1 MKRFIENRPSS
12 DTARRPLPPLAGNLL
27 FLGALFAM
35 SLLVMAIEKPLFLLW
50 YHAQAAEAS
59 AAELAL
65 VVWNGLKLDQT
76 VAGYITALPLL
87 VVLAALWIPGR
98 WSRSV
103 LKGYLLVIA
112 AVSATAFA
120 ANLALYEYWAFPL
133 DSSVLQYLAS
143 PKEALASVTAGQLL
157 LQLLVAAAVFG
168 GMAWC
173 YLRVLRL
180 YNPARR
186 STHRAGSTLVL
197 LLAAGVLFLPIRGG
211 VSVATANVSKVYFSG
226 RMFLNHAAVNP
237 LFSFLSTLSDGDDA
251 LYEYE
256 FFPEPE
262 RAAIFELLR
271 GDLPAGIGTDTLLRT
286 RRPNVVLFLVESF
299 GRSTVDERVGG
310 EPVAPEFQRLKGEG
324 VYFDNLFANSF
335 RTDRGT
341 VAVLSG
347 FPAQTKMS
355 VMKLPVKSQR
365 LPSIARS
372 LRREGYATSFYYGGD
387 LNFTNT
393 ASYLYGT
400 GFDRLTWQKDLH
412 FDAPTSKWGYA
423 DDVVI
428 DAFTDHVLAEAGIA
442 ASLLRRDAH
451 AVEPRTVRRTVR
463 EVRRPDA
470 QRHGLHRR
478 LPRLLR
484 GTCAADSRMERPA
497 RHPHRRPCLP
507 LPLRH
512 RQQRR
517 AASPHPDAVAG
528 RRRAPSGGSRN
539 LRLAERSGGHAARAA
554 GDRPRRFPFQPRPVR
569 SGAPQIRLLVFQQR
583 LRRGRRR
590 RHDDLRLYLRPRD
603 LARQHGR
610 AAARRKG
617 DAPNHLQGDT
627 GAVKIRR
634 IEIRSCPIR
643 CMNFDYA
650 EFKNRPFGRG
660 GSYRYRKIGEGRE
673 NRPYG
678 TGS

>member
-1 MKRFIENRPSS
+1 MKRSIENRPSS

-180 YNPARR
+180 YDPARR

-262 RAAIFELLR
+262 RAAIFEPLR

-428 DAFTDHVLAEAGIA
+428 DAFTDHVLAEAASQRPFFAAMLTLSSHEPFDVPFAKFDDPMLNAMAFTDASLGRFVERVRQTPVWNDLLVILIADHAYPYPYGIA
-442 ASLLRRDAH
+442 NSDALRHRIPMLWLGGA
-451 AVEPRTVRRTVR
+451 
-463 EVRRPDA
+463 VRRPAVVETYGSQSDLAATLLA
-470 QRHGLHRR
+470 QLGIAHGDFLF
-478 LPRLLR
+478 
-484 GTCAADSRMERPA
+484 SRDLFDPA
-497 RHPHRRPCLP
+497 RPKFGYWCFNNGFGVADAGGTTIFDCTSARVISPDSTAAQ
-507 LPLRH
+507 LRDGKAML
-512 RQQRR
+512 QTTYK
-517 AASPHPDAVAG
+517 A
-528 RRRAPSGGSRN
+528 
-539 LRLAERSGGHAARAA
+539 
-554 GDRPRRFPFQPRPVR
+554 
-569 SGAPQIRLLVFQQR
+569 IREL
-583 LRRGRRR
+583 
-590 RHDDLRLYLRPRD
+590 
-603 LARQHGR
+603 
-610 AAARRKG
+610 
-617 DAPNHLQGDT
+617 
-627 GAVKIRR
+627 
-634 IEIRSCPIR
+634 
-643 CMNFDYA
+643 
-650 EFKNRPFGRG
+650 
-660 GSYRYRKIGEGRE
+660 
-673 NRPYG
+673 
-678 TGS
+678 

>member
-112 AVSATAFA
+112 AVAATAFA

-173 YLRVLRL
+173 YPRVLQL
-180 YNPARR
+180 YDPARR

-262 RAAIFELLR
+262 RAAIFEPLR

-428 DAFTDHVLAEAGIA
+428 DAFIDHVLAEAASQRPFFAAMLTLSSHEPFDVPFAKFDDPMLNAMAFTDACLGRFVERVRQTPVWKDLLVILIADHAYPYPYGIA
-442 ASLLRRDAH
+442 NSDALRHRIPMLWLGGA
-451 AVEPRTVRRTVR
+451 
-463 EVRRPDA
+463 VRRPAVVETYGSQSDLAATLLA
-470 QRHGLHRR
+470 QLGIAHGDFLF
-478 LPRLLR
+478 
-484 GTCAADSRMERPA
+484 SRDLFDPA
-497 RHPHRRPCLP
+497 RPKFGYWCFNNGFGVADAGGTTIFDCTSARVISPDSTAAQ
-507 LPLRH
+507 LRDGKAML
-512 RQQRR
+512 QTTYK
-517 AASPHPDAVAG
+517 A
-528 RRRAPSGGSRN
+528 
-539 LRLAERSGGHAARAA
+539 
-554 GDRPRRFPFQPRPVR
+554 
-569 SGAPQIRLLVFQQR
+569 IREL
-583 LRRGRRR
+583 
-590 RHDDLRLYLRPRD
+590 
-603 LARQHGR
+603 
-610 AAARRKG
+610 
-617 DAPNHLQGDT
+617 
-627 GAVKIRR
+627 
-634 IEIRSCPIR
+634 
-643 CMNFDYA
+643 
-650 EFKNRPFGRG
+650 
-660 GSYRYRKIGEGRE
+660 
-673 NRPYG
+673 
-678 TGS
+678 

>member
-76 VAGYITALPLL
+76 GAGYITALPLL

-112 AVSATAFA
+112 AVAATAFA

-173 YLRVLRL
+173 YPRVLRL
-180 YNPARR
+180 YDPARR

-262 RAAIFELLR
+262 RAAIFEPLR

-428 DAFTDHVLAEAGIA
+428 DAFTDHVLAEAASQRPFFAAMLTLSSHEPFDVPFAKFDDPMLNAMAFTDACLGRFVERVRQTPVWKDLLVILIADHAYPYPYGIA
-442 ASLLRRDAH
+442 NSDALRHRIPMLWLGGA
-451 AVEPRTVRRTVR
+451 
-463 EVRRPDA
+463 VRRPAVVETYGSQSDLAATLLA
-470 QRHGLHRR
+470 QLGIAHGDFLF
-478 LPRLLR
+478 
-484 GTCAADSRMERPA
+484 SRDLFDPA
-497 RHPHRRPCLP
+497 RPKFGYWCFNNGFGVADAGGTTIFDCTSARVISPDSTAAQ
-507 LPLRH
+507 LRDGKAML
-512 RQQRR
+512 QTTYK
-517 AASPHPDAVAG
+517 A
-528 RRRAPSGGSRN
+528 
-539 LRLAERSGGHAARAA
+539 
-554 GDRPRRFPFQPRPVR
+554 
-569 SGAPQIRLLVFQQR
+569 IREL
-583 LRRGRRR
+583 
-590 RHDDLRLYLRPRD
+590 
-603 LARQHGR
+603 
-610 AAARRKG
+610 
-617 DAPNHLQGDT
+617 
-627 GAVKIRR
+627 
-634 IEIRSCPIR
+634 
-643 CMNFDYA
+643 
-650 EFKNRPFGRG
+650 
-660 GSYRYRKIGEGRE
+660 
-673 NRPYG
+673 
-678 TGS
+678 

>member
-112 AVSATAFA
+112 AVAATAFA

-180 YNPARR
+180 YDPARR

-262 RAAIFELLR
+262 RAAIFEPLR

-428 DAFTDHVLAEAGIA
+428 DAFTDHVLAEAASQRPFFAAMLTLSSHEPFDVPFAKFDDPMLNAMAFTDACLGRFVERVRQTPVWDDLLVILIADHAYPYPYGIA
-442 ASLLRRDAH
+442 NSDALRHRIPMLWLGGA
-451 AVEPRTVRRTVR
+451 
-463 EVRRPDA
+463 VRRPTVVETYGSQSDLAATLLA
-470 QRHGLHRR
+470 QLGSAHGDFLF
-478 LPRLLR
+478 
-484 GTCAADSRMERPA
+484 SRDLFDPA
-497 RHPHRRPCLP
+497 RPKFGYWCFNNGFGVADAGGTTIFDCTSARVISPDSTAAQ
-507 LPLRH
+507 LRDGKAML
-512 RQQRR
+512 QTTYK
-517 AASPHPDAVAG
+517 A
-528 RRRAPSGGSRN
+528 
-539 LRLAERSGGHAARAA
+539 
-554 GDRPRRFPFQPRPVR
+554 
-569 SGAPQIRLLVFQQR
+569 IREL
-583 LRRGRRR
+583 
-590 RHDDLRLYLRPRD
+590 
-603 LARQHGR
+603 
-610 AAARRKG
+610 
-617 DAPNHLQGDT
+617 
-627 GAVKIRR
+627 
-634 IEIRSCPIR
+634 
-643 CMNFDYA
+643 
-650 EFKNRPFGRG
+650 
-660 GSYRYRKIGEGRE
+660 
-673 NRPYG
+673 
-678 TGS
+678 

>member
-143 PKEALASVTAGQLL
+143 PKEALASITAGQLL

-180 YNPARR
+180 YDPARR

-262 RAAIFELLR
+262 RAAIFEPLR

-428 DAFTDHVLAEAGIA
+428 DAFTDHVLAEAASQRPFFAAVLTLSSHEPFDVPFAKFDDPMLNAMAFTDACLGRFVERVRQTPVWDDLLVILIADHAYPYPYGIA
-442 ASLLRRDAH
+442 NSDALRHRIPMLWLGGA
-451 AVEPRTVRRTVR
+451 
-463 EVRRPDA
+463 VRRPAVVETYGSQSDLAATLLA
-470 QRHGLHRR
+470 QLGIAHGDFLF
-478 LPRLLR
+478 
-484 GTCAADSRMERPA
+484 SRDLFDPA
-497 RHPHRRPCLP
+497 RPKFGYWCFNNGFGVADAGGTTIFDCTSARVISPDSTAAQ
-507 LPLRH
+507 LRDGKAML
-512 RQQRR
+512 QTTYK
-517 AASPHPDAVAG
+517 A
-528 RRRAPSGGSRN
+528 
-539 LRLAERSGGHAARAA
+539 
-554 GDRPRRFPFQPRPVR
+554 
-569 SGAPQIRLLVFQQR
+569 IREL
-583 LRRGRRR
+583 
-590 RHDDLRLYLRPRD
+590 
-603 LARQHGR
+603 
-610 AAARRKG
+610 
-617 DAPNHLQGDT
+617 
-627 GAVKIRR
+627 
-634 IEIRSCPIR
+634 
-643 CMNFDYA
+643 
-650 EFKNRPFGRG
+650 
-660 GSYRYRKIGEGRE
+660 
-673 NRPYG
+673 
-678 TGS
+678 

>member
-112 AVSATAFA
+112 AVAATAFA

-180 YNPARR
+180 YDPARR

-197 LLAAGVLFLPIRGG
+197 LLAAGVLFLPTRGG

-262 RAAIFELLR
+262 RAAIFEPLR

-428 DAFTDHVLAEAGIA
+428 DAFTDHVLAEAASQRPFFAAMLTLSSHEPFDVPFAKFDDPMLNAMAFTDACLGRFVERVRQTPVWDDLLVILIADHAYPYPYGIA
-442 ASLLRRDAH
+442 NSDALRHRIPMLWLGGA
-451 AVEPRTVRRTVR
+451 
-463 EVRRPDA
+463 VRRPAVVETYGSQSDLAATLLA
-470 QRHGLHRR
+470 QLGIAHGDFLF
-478 LPRLLR
+478 
-484 GTCAADSRMERPA
+484 SRDLFDPA
-497 RHPHRRPCLP
+497 RPKFGYWCFNNGFGVADAGGTTIFDCTSARVISPDSTAAQ
-507 LPLRH
+507 LRDGKAML
-512 RQQRR
+512 QTTYK
-517 AASPHPDAVAG
+517 A
-528 RRRAPSGGSRN
+528 
-539 LRLAERSGGHAARAA
+539 
-554 GDRPRRFPFQPRPVR
+554 
-569 SGAPQIRLLVFQQR
+569 IREL
-583 LRRGRRR
+583 
-590 RHDDLRLYLRPRD
+590 
-603 LARQHGR
+603 
-610 AAARRKG
+610 
-617 DAPNHLQGDT
+617 
-627 GAVKIRR
+627 
-634 IEIRSCPIR
+634 
-643 CMNFDYA
+643 
-650 EFKNRPFGRG
+650 
-660 GSYRYRKIGEGRE
+660 
-673 NRPYG
+673 
-678 TGS
+678 

>member
-112 AVSATAFA
+112 AVAATAFA

-180 YNPARR
+180 YDPARR

-262 RAAIFELLR
+262 RAAIFEPLR

-286 RRPNVVLFLVESF
+286 RRPNIVLFLVESF

-428 DAFTDHVLAEAGIA
+428 DAFTDHVLAEAASQRPFFAAMLTLSSHEPFDVPFAKFDDPMLNAMAFTDACLGRFVERVRQTPVWDDLLVILIADHAYPYPYGIA
-442 ASLLRRDAH
+442 NSDALRHRIPMLWLGGA
-451 AVEPRTVRRTVR
+451 
-463 EVRRPDA
+463 VRRPTVVETYGSQSDLAATLLA
-470 QRHGLHRR
+470 QLGIAHGDFLF
-478 LPRLLR
+478 
-484 GTCAADSRMERPA
+484 SRDLFDPA
-497 RHPHRRPCLP
+497 RPKFGYWCFNNGFGVADAGGTTIFDCTSARVISPDSTAAQ
-507 LPLRH
+507 LRDGKAML
-512 RQQRR
+512 QTTYK
-517 AASPHPDAVAG
+517 A
-528 RRRAPSGGSRN
+528 
-539 LRLAERSGGHAARAA
+539 
-554 GDRPRRFPFQPRPVR
+554 
-569 SGAPQIRLLVFQQR
+569 IREL
-583 LRRGRRR
+583 
-590 RHDDLRLYLRPRD
+590 
-603 LARQHGR
+603 
-610 AAARRKG
+610 
-617 DAPNHLQGDT
+617 
-627 GAVKIRR
+627 
-634 IEIRSCPIR
+634 
-643 CMNFDYA
+643 
-650 EFKNRPFGRG
+650 
-660 GSYRYRKIGEGRE
+660 
-673 NRPYG
+673 
-678 TGS
+678 

>member
-1 MKRFIENRPSS
+1 
-12 DTARRPLPPLAGNLL
+12 
-27 FLGALFAM
+27 
-35 SLLVMAIEKPLFLLW
+35 MAIETPLFLRW
-50 YHAQAAEAS
+50 SHARAAEAS

-173 YLRVLRL
+173 YLSVLRL
-180 YNPARR
+180 YDPARR

-262 RAAIFELLR
+262 RAAIFEPLR

-428 DAFTDHVLAEAGIA
+428 DAFTDHVLAEAASQRPFFAAMLTLSSHEPFDVPFAKFDDPMLNAMAFTDACLGRFVERVRQTPVWDDLLVILIADHAYPYPYGIA
-442 ASLLRRDAH
+442 NSDALRHRIPMLWLGGA
-451 AVEPRTVRRTVR
+451 
-463 EVRRPDA
+463 VRRPAVVETYGSQSDLAATLLA
-470 QRHGLHRR
+470 QLGIAHGDFLF
-478 LPRLLR
+478 
-484 GTCAADSRMERPA
+484 SRDLFDPA
-497 RHPHRRPCLP
+497 RPKFGYWCFNNGFGVADAGGTTIFDCTSARVISPDSTAAQ
-507 LPLRH
+507 LRDGKAML
-512 RQQRR
+512 QTTYK
-517 AASPHPDAVAG
+517 A
-528 RRRAPSGGSRN
+528 
-539 LRLAERSGGHAARAA
+539 
-554 GDRPRRFPFQPRPVR
+554 
-569 SGAPQIRLLVFQQR
+569 IREL
-583 LRRGRRR
+583 
-590 RHDDLRLYLRPRD
+590 
-603 LARQHGR
+603 
-610 AAARRKG
+610 
-617 DAPNHLQGDT
+617 
-627 GAVKIRR
+627 
-634 IEIRSCPIR
+634 
-643 CMNFDYA
+643 
-650 EFKNRPFGRG
+650 
-660 GSYRYRKIGEGRE
+660 
-673 NRPYG
+673 
-678 TGS
+678 

>member
-112 AVSATAFA
+112 AVAATAFA

-173 YLRVLRL
+173 YPRVLRL
-180 YNPARR
+180 YDPARR

-262 RAAIFELLR
+262 RAAIIEPLR

-428 DAFTDHVLAEAGIA
+428 DAFTDHVLAEAASQRPFFAAMLTLSSHEPFDVPFAKFDDPMLNAMAFTDACLGRFVERVRQTPVWKDLLVILIADHAYPYPYGIA
-442 ASLLRRDAH
+442 NSDALRHRIPMLWLGGA
-451 AVEPRTVRRTVR
+451 
-463 EVRRPDA
+463 VRRPAVVETYGSQSDLAATLLA
-470 QRHGLHRR
+470 QLGIAHGDFLF
-478 LPRLLR
+478 
-484 GTCAADSRMERPA
+484 SRDLFDPA
-497 RHPHRRPCLP
+497 RPKFGYWCFNNGFGVADAGGTTIFDCTSARVISPDSTAAQ
-507 LPLRH
+507 LRDGKAML
-512 RQQRR
+512 QTTYK
-517 AASPHPDAVAG
+517 A
-528 RRRAPSGGSRN
+528 
-539 LRLAERSGGHAARAA
+539 
-554 GDRPRRFPFQPRPVR
+554 
-569 SGAPQIRLLVFQQR
+569 IREL
-583 LRRGRRR
+583 
-590 RHDDLRLYLRPRD
+590 
-603 LARQHGR
+603 
-610 AAARRKG
+610 
-617 DAPNHLQGDT
+617 
-627 GAVKIRR
+627 
-634 IEIRSCPIR
+634 
-643 CMNFDYA
+643 
-650 EFKNRPFGRG
+650 
-660 GSYRYRKIGEGRE
+660 
-673 NRPYG
+673 
-678 TGS
+678 

>member
-27 FLGALFAM
+27 FLGALVAM

-112 AVSATAFA
+112 AVAATAFA

-173 YLRVLRL
+173 YPRVLRL
-180 YNPARR
+180 YDPARR

-262 RAAIFELLR
+262 RAAIFEPLR

-428 DAFTDHVLAEAGIA
+428 DAFTDHVLAEAASQRPFFAAMLTLSSHEPFDVPFAKFDDPMLNAMAFTDACLGRFVERVRQTPVWKDLLVILIADHAYPYPYGIA
-442 ASLLRRDAH
+442 NSDALRHRIPMLWLGGA
-451 AVEPRTVRRTVR
+451 
-463 EVRRPDA
+463 VRRPAVVETYGSQSDLAATLLA
-470 QRHGLHRR
+470 QLGIAHGDFLF
-478 LPRLLR
+478 
-484 GTCAADSRMERPA
+484 SRDLFDPA
-497 RHPHRRPCLP
+497 RPKFGYWCFNNGFGVADAGGTTIFDCTSARVISPDSTAAQ
-507 LPLRH
+507 LRDGKAML
-512 RQQRR
+512 QTTYK
-517 AASPHPDAVAG
+517 A
-528 RRRAPSGGSRN
+528 
-539 LRLAERSGGHAARAA
+539 
-554 GDRPRRFPFQPRPVR
+554 
-569 SGAPQIRLLVFQQR
+569 IREL
-583 LRRGRRR
+583 
-590 RHDDLRLYLRPRD
+590 
-603 LARQHGR
+603 
-610 AAARRKG
+610 
-617 DAPNHLQGDT
+617 
-627 GAVKIRR
+627 
-634 IEIRSCPIR
+634 
-643 CMNFDYA
+643 
-650 EFKNRPFGRG
+650 
-660 GSYRYRKIGEGRE
+660 
-673 NRPYG
+673 
-678 TGS
+678 

>member
-112 AVSATAFA
+112 AVAATAFA

-173 YLRVLRL
+173 YPRVLRL
-180 YNPARR
+180 YDPARR
-186 STHRAGSTLVL
+186 STHRAGGTLVL
-197 LLAAGVLFLPIRGG
+197 LLAAGVLSLPIRGG

-262 RAAIFELLR
+262 RAAIFEPLR

-428 DAFTDHVLAEAGIA
+428 DAFIDHVLAEAASQRPFFAAMLTLSSHEPFDVPFAKFDDPMLNAMAFTDACLGRFVERVRQTPVWKDLLVILIADHAYPYPYGIA
-442 ASLLRRDAH
+442 NSDALRHRIPMLWLGGA
-451 AVEPRTVRRTVR
+451 
-463 EVRRPDA
+463 VRRPAVVETYGSQSDLAATLLA
-470 QRHGLHRR
+470 QLGIAHGDFLF
-478 LPRLLR
+478 
-484 GTCAADSRMERPA
+484 SRDLFDPA
-497 RHPHRRPCLP
+497 RPKFGYWCFNNGFGVADAGGTTIFDCTSARVISPDSTAAQ
-507 LPLRH
+507 LRDGKAML
-512 RQQRR
+512 QTTYK
-517 AASPHPDAVAG
+517 A
-528 RRRAPSGGSRN
+528 
-539 LRLAERSGGHAARAA
+539 
-554 GDRPRRFPFQPRPVR
+554 
-569 SGAPQIRLLVFQQR
+569 IREL
-583 LRRGRRR
+583 
-590 RHDDLRLYLRPRD
+590 
-603 LARQHGR
+603 
-610 AAARRKG
+610 
-617 DAPNHLQGDT
+617 
-627 GAVKIRR
+627 
-634 IEIRSCPIR
+634 
-643 CMNFDYA
+643 
-650 EFKNRPFGRG
+650 
-660 GSYRYRKIGEGRE
+660 
-673 NRPYG
+673 
-678 TGS
+678 

>member
-211 VSVATANVSKVYFSG
+211 GSGATANVSKVYFSG

-428 DAFTDHVLAEAGIA
+428 DAFTDHVLAEAASQRPFFAAMLTLSSHEPFDVPFAKFDDPMLNAMAFTDASLGRFVERVRQTPVWNDLLVILIADHAYPYPYGIA
-442 ASLLRRDAH
+442 NSDALRHRIPMLWLGGA
-451 AVEPRTVRRTVR
+451 
-463 EVRRPDA
+463 VRRPAVVETYGSQSDLAATLLA
-470 QRHGLHRR
+470 QLGIAHGDFLF
-478 LPRLLR
+478 
-484 GTCAADSRMERPA
+484 SRDLFDPA
-497 RHPHRRPCLP
+497 RPKFGYWCFNNGFGVADAGGTTIFDCTSARVISPDSTAAQ
-507 LPLRH
+507 LRDGKAML
-512 RQQRR
+512 QTTYK
-517 AASPHPDAVAG
+517 A
-528 RRRAPSGGSRN
+528 
-539 LRLAERSGGHAARAA
+539 
-554 GDRPRRFPFQPRPVR
+554 
-569 SGAPQIRLLVFQQR
+569 IREL
-583 LRRGRRR
+583 
-590 RHDDLRLYLRPRD
+590 
-603 LARQHGR
+603 
-610 AAARRKG
+610 
-617 DAPNHLQGDT
+617 
-627 GAVKIRR
+627 
-634 IEIRSCPIR
+634 
-643 CMNFDYA
+643 
-650 EFKNRPFGRG
+650 
-660 GSYRYRKIGEGRE
+660 
-673 NRPYG
+673 
-678 TGS
+678 

>member
-112 AVSATAFA
+112 AVAATAFA

-173 YLRVLRL
+173 YPRVLRL
-180 YNPARR
+180 YDPARR

-262 RAAIFELLR
+262 RAAIFEPLR

-428 DAFTDHVLAEAGIA
+428 DAFTDHVLAEAASQRPFFAAMLTLSSHEPFDVPFAKFDDPMLNAMAFTDACLGRFVERVRQTPVWKDLLVILIADHAYPYPYGIA
-442 ASLLRRDAH
+442 NSDALRHRIPMLWLGGA
-451 AVEPRTVRRTVR
+451 
-463 EVRRPDA
+463 VRRPAVVETYGSQSDLAATLLA
-470 QRHGLHRR
+470 QLGIAHGDFLF
-478 LPRLLR
+478 
-484 GTCAADSRMERPA
+484 SRDLFDPA
-497 RHPHRRPCLP
+497 RPKFGYWCFNNGFGVADAGGPTIFDCTSARVISPDSTAAQ
-507 LPLRH
+507 LRDGKAML
-512 RQQRR
+512 QTTYK
-517 AASPHPDAVAG
+517 A
-528 RRRAPSGGSRN
+528 
-539 LRLAERSGGHAARAA
+539 
-554 GDRPRRFPFQPRPVR
+554 
-569 SGAPQIRLLVFQQR
+569 IREL
-583 LRRGRRR
+583 
-590 RHDDLRLYLRPRD
+590 
-603 LARQHGR
+603 
-610 AAARRKG
+610 
-617 DAPNHLQGDT
+617 
-627 GAVKIRR
+627 
-634 IEIRSCPIR
+634 
-643 CMNFDYA
+643 
-650 EFKNRPFGRG
+650 
-660 GSYRYRKIGEGRE
+660 
-673 NRPYG
+673 
-678 TGS
+678 

>member
-112 AVSATAFA
+112 AVAATAFA

-180 YNPARR
+180 YDPARR

-262 RAAIFELLR
+262 RAAIFEPLR

-428 DAFTDHVLAEAGIA
+428 DAFTDHVLAEAASQRPFFAAMLTLSSHEPFDVPFAKFDDPMLNAMAFTDACLGRFVARVRQTPVWKDLLVILIADHAYPYPYGIA
-442 ASLLRRDAH
+442 NSDALRHRIPMLWLGGA
-451 AVEPRTVRRTVR
+451 
-463 EVRRPDA
+463 VRRPAVVETYGSQSDLAATLLA
-470 QRHGLHRR
+470 QLGIAHGDFLF
-478 LPRLLR
+478 
-484 GTCAADSRMERPA
+484 SRDLFDPA
-497 RHPHRRPCLP
+497 RPKFGYWCFNNGFGVADAGGTTIFDCTSARVISPDSTAAQ
-507 LPLRH
+507 LRDGKAML
-512 RQQRR
+512 QTTYK
-517 AASPHPDAVAG
+517 A
-528 RRRAPSGGSRN
+528 
-539 LRLAERSGGHAARAA
+539 
-554 GDRPRRFPFQPRPVR
+554 
-569 SGAPQIRLLVFQQR
+569 IREL
-583 LRRGRRR
+583 
-590 RHDDLRLYLRPRD
+590 
-603 LARQHGR
+603 
-610 AAARRKG
+610 
-617 DAPNHLQGDT
+617 
-627 GAVKIRR
+627 
-634 IEIRSCPIR
+634 
-643 CMNFDYA
+643 
-650 EFKNRPFGRG
+650 
-660 GSYRYRKIGEGRE
+660 
-673 NRPYG
+673 
-678 TGS
+678 

>member
-180 YNPARR
+180 YDSARR

-197 LLAAGVLFLPIRGG
+197 LLVAGVLFLPIRGG

-262 RAAIFELLR
+262 RAAIFEPLR

-428 DAFTDHVLAEAGIA
+428 DAFTDHVLAEAASQRPFFAAMLTLSSHEPFDVPFAKFDDPMLNAMAFTDACLGRFVERVRQTPVWDDLLVILIADHAYPYPYGIA
-442 ASLLRRDAH
+442 NSDALRHRIPMLWLGGA
-451 AVEPRTVRRTVR
+451 
-463 EVRRPDA
+463 VRRPAVVETYGSQSDLAATLLA
-470 QRHGLHRR
+470 QLGIAHGDFLF
-478 LPRLLR
+478 
-484 GTCAADSRMERPA
+484 SRDLFDPA
-497 RHPHRRPCLP
+497 RPKFGYWCFNNGFGVADAGGTTIFDCTSARVISPDSTAAQ
-507 LPLRH
+507 LRDGKAML
-512 RQQRR
+512 QTTYK
-517 AASPHPDAVAG
+517 V
-528 RRRAPSGGSRN
+528 
-539 LRLAERSGGHAARAA
+539 
-554 GDRPRRFPFQPRPVR
+554 
-569 SGAPQIRLLVFQQR
+569 IREL
-583 LRRGRRR
+583 
-590 RHDDLRLYLRPRD
+590 
-603 LARQHGR
+603 
-610 AAARRKG
+610 
-617 DAPNHLQGDT
+617 
-627 GAVKIRR
+627 
-634 IEIRSCPIR
+634 
-643 CMNFDYA
+643 
-650 EFKNRPFGRG
+650 
-660 GSYRYRKIGEGRE
+660 
-673 NRPYG
+673 
-678 TGS
+678 

>member
-133 DSSVLQYLAS
+133 DSSVLQYLTS

-180 YNPARR
+180 YDPARR

-262 RAAIFELLR
+262 RAAIFEPLR

-428 DAFTDHVLAEAGIA
+428 DAFTDHVLAEAASQRPFFAAMLTLSSHEPFDVPFAKFDDPMLNAMAFTDASLGRFVERVRQTPVWNDLLVILIADHAYPYPYGIA
-442 ASLLRRDAH
+442 NSDALRHRIPMLWLGGA
-451 AVEPRTVRRTVR
+451 
-463 EVRRPDA
+463 VRRPAVVETYGSQSDLAATLLA
-470 QRHGLHRR
+470 QLGIAHGDFLF
-478 LPRLLR
+478 
-484 GTCAADSRMERPA
+484 SRDLFDPA
-497 RHPHRRPCLP
+497 RPKFGYWCFNNGFGVADAGGTTIFDCTSARVISPDSTAAQ
-507 LPLRH
+507 LRDGKAML
-512 RQQRR
+512 QTTYK
-517 AASPHPDAVAG
+517 A
-528 RRRAPSGGSRN
+528 
-539 LRLAERSGGHAARAA
+539 
-554 GDRPRRFPFQPRPVR
+554 
-569 SGAPQIRLLVFQQR
+569 IREL
-583 LRRGRRR
+583 
-590 RHDDLRLYLRPRD
+590 
-603 LARQHGR
+603 
-610 AAARRKG
+610 
-617 DAPNHLQGDT
+617 
-627 GAVKIRR
+627 
-634 IEIRSCPIR
+634 
-643 CMNFDYA
+643 
-650 EFKNRPFGRG
+650 
-660 GSYRYRKIGEGRE
+660 
-673 NRPYG
+673 
-678 TGS
+678 

>member
-1 MKRFIENRPSS
+1 MKRVIENRPSA

-112 AVSATAFA
+112 AVAATAFA

-180 YNPARR
+180 YDPARR

-262 RAAIFELLR
+262 RAAIFEPLR

-428 DAFTDHVLAEAGIA
+428 DAFTDHVLAEAASQRPFFAAMLTLSSHEPFDVPFAKFDDPMLNAMAFTDACLGRFVERVRQTPVWKDLLVILIADHAYPYPYGIA
-442 ASLLRRDAH
+442 NSDALRHRIPMLWLGGA
-451 AVEPRTVRRTVR
+451 
-463 EVRRPDA
+463 VRRPAVVETYGSQSDLAATLLA
-470 QRHGLHRR
+470 QLGIAHGDFLF
-478 LPRLLR
+478 
-484 GTCAADSRMERPA
+484 SRDLFDPA
-497 RHPHRRPCLP
+497 RPKFGYWCFNNGFGVADAGGTTIFDCTSARVISPDSTAAQ
-507 LPLRH
+507 LRDGKAML
-512 RQQRR
+512 QTTYK
-517 AASPHPDAVAG
+517 A
-528 RRRAPSGGSRN
+528 
-539 LRLAERSGGHAARAA
+539 
-554 GDRPRRFPFQPRPVR
+554 
-569 SGAPQIRLLVFQQR
+569 IREL
-583 LRRGRRR
+583 
-590 RHDDLRLYLRPRD
+590 
-603 LARQHGR
+603 
-610 AAARRKG
+610 
-617 DAPNHLQGDT
+617 
-627 GAVKIRR
+627 
-634 IEIRSCPIR
+634 
-643 CMNFDYA
+643 
-650 EFKNRPFGRG
+650 
-660 GSYRYRKIGEGRE
+660 
-673 NRPYG
+673 
-678 TGS
+678 

>member
-180 YNPARR
+180 YDPARR

-262 RAAIFELLR
+262 RAAIFEPLR
-271 GDLPAGIGTDTLLRT
+271 GYLPAGIGTDTLLRT
-286 RRPNVVLFLVESF
+286 RRPNVVLVLVESF

-428 DAFTDHVLAEAGIA
+428 DAFTDHVLAEAASQRPFFAAMLTLSSHEPFDVPFAKFDDPMLNAMAFTDASLGRFVERVRQTPVWNALLVILADHAYPYPYGIA
-442 ASLLRRDAH
+442 NSDALRHRIPMLWLGGA
-451 AVEPRTVRRTVR
+451 
-463 EVRRPDA
+463 VRRPAVVETYGSQSDLAATLLA
-470 QRHGLHRR
+470 QLGIAHGDFLF
-478 LPRLLR
+478 
-484 GTCAADSRMERPA
+484 SRDLFDPA
-497 RHPHRRPCLP
+497 RPKFGYWCFNNGFGVADAGGTTIFDCTSARVISPDSTAAQ
-507 LPLRH
+507 LRDGKAML
-512 RQQRR
+512 QTTYK
-517 AASPHPDAVAG
+517 A
-528 RRRAPSGGSRN
+528 
-539 LRLAERSGGHAARAA
+539 
-554 GDRPRRFPFQPRPVR
+554 
-569 SGAPQIRLLVFQQR
+569 IREL
-583 LRRGRRR
+583 
-590 RHDDLRLYLRPRD
+590 
-603 LARQHGR
+603 
-610 AAARRKG
+610 
-617 DAPNHLQGDT
+617 
-627 GAVKIRR
+627 
-634 IEIRSCPIR
+634 
-643 CMNFDYA
+643 
-650 EFKNRPFGRG
+650 
-660 GSYRYRKIGEGRE
+660 
-673 NRPYG
+673 
-678 TGS
+678 

>member
-112 AVSATAFA
+112 AVAATAFA

-133 DSSVLQYLAS
+133 DRSVLQYLAS

-180 YNPARR
+180 YDPARR

-262 RAAIFELLR
+262 RAAIFEPLR

-428 DAFTDHVLAEAGIA
+428 DAFTDHVLAEAASQRPFFAAMLTLSSHEPFDVPFAKFDDPMLNAMAFTDACLGRFVERVRQTPVWDDLLVILIADHAYPYPYGIA
-442 ASLLRRDAH
+442 NSDALRHRIPMLWLGGA
-451 AVEPRTVRRTVR
+451 
-463 EVRRPDA
+463 VRRPAVVETYGSQSDLAATLLA
-470 QRHGLHRR
+470 QLGIAHGDFLF
-478 LPRLLR
+478 
-484 GTCAADSRMERPA
+484 SRDLFDPA
-497 RHPHRRPCLP
+497 RPKFGYWCFNNGFGVADAGGTTIFDCTSARVISPDSTAAQ
-507 LPLRH
+507 LRDGKAML
-512 RQQRR
+512 QTTYK
-517 AASPHPDAVAG
+517 A
-528 RRRAPSGGSRN
+528 
-539 LRLAERSGGHAARAA
+539 
-554 GDRPRRFPFQPRPVR
+554 
-569 SGAPQIRLLVFQQR
+569 IREL
-583 LRRGRRR
+583 
-590 RHDDLRLYLRPRD
+590 
-603 LARQHGR
+603 
-610 AAARRKG
+610 
-617 DAPNHLQGDT
+617 
-627 GAVKIRR
+627 
-634 IEIRSCPIR
+634 
-643 CMNFDYA
+643 
-650 EFKNRPFGRG
+650 
-660 GSYRYRKIGEGRE
+660 
-673 NRPYG
+673 
-678 TGS
+678 

>member
-180 YNPARR
+180 YDPARR

-197 LLAAGVLFLPIRGG
+197 LLTAGVLFLPIRGG
-211 VSVATANVSKVYFSG
+211 VSVATANVSKVYFSS

-262 RAAIFELLR
+262 RAAIFEPLR

-428 DAFTDHVLAEAGIA
+428 DAFTDHVLAEAASQRPFFAAMLTLSSHEPFDVPFAKFDDPMLNAMAFTDACLGRFVERVRQTPVWNDLLVILIADHAYPYPYGIA
-442 ASLLRRDAH
+442 NSDALRHRIPMLWLGGA
-451 AVEPRTVRRTVR
+451 
-463 EVRRPDA
+463 VRRPAVVETYGSQSDLAATLLA
-470 QRHGLHRR
+470 QLGIAHGDFLF
-478 LPRLLR
+478 
-484 GTCAADSRMERPA
+484 SRDLFDPA
-497 RHPHRRPCLP
+497 RPKFGYWCFNNGFGVADAGGTTIFDCTSARVISPDSTAAQ
-507 LPLRH
+507 LRDGKAML
-512 RQQRR
+512 QTTYK
-517 AASPHPDAVAG
+517 A
-528 RRRAPSGGSRN
+528 
-539 LRLAERSGGHAARAA
+539 
-554 GDRPRRFPFQPRPVR
+554 
-569 SGAPQIRLLVFQQR
+569 IREL
-583 LRRGRRR
+583 
-590 RHDDLRLYLRPRD
+590 
-603 LARQHGR
+603 
-610 AAARRKG
+610 
-617 DAPNHLQGDT
+617 
-627 GAVKIRR
+627 
-634 IEIRSCPIR
+634 
-643 CMNFDYA
+643 
-650 EFKNRPFGRG
+650 
-660 GSYRYRKIGEGRE
+660 
-673 NRPYG
+673 
-678 TGS
+678 

>member
-143 PKEALASVTAGQLL
+143 PKEALASITAGQLL

-180 YNPARR
+180 YDPARR

-262 RAAIFELLR
+262 RAAIFEPLR

-428 DAFTDHVLAEAGIA
+428 DAFTDHVLAEAASQRPFFAAVLTLSSHEPFDVPFAKFDDPMLNAMAFTDACLGRFVERVRQTPVWDDLLVILIADHAYPYPYGIA
-442 ASLLRRDAH
+442 NSDALRHRIPMLWLGGA
-451 AVEPRTVRRTVR
+451 
-463 EVRRPDA
+463 VRRPAVVETYGSQSDLAATLLA
-470 QRHGLHRR
+470 QLEIAHGDFLF
-478 LPRLLR
+478 
-484 GTCAADSRMERPA
+484 SRDLFDPA
-497 RHPHRRPCLP
+497 RPKFGYWCFNNGFGVADAGGTTIFDCTSARVISPDSTAAQ
-507 LPLRH
+507 LRDGKAML
-512 RQQRR
+512 QTTYK
-517 AASPHPDAVAG
+517 A
-528 RRRAPSGGSRN
+528 
-539 LRLAERSGGHAARAA
+539 
-554 GDRPRRFPFQPRPVR
+554 
-569 SGAPQIRLLVFQQR
+569 IREL
-583 LRRGRRR
+583 
-590 RHDDLRLYLRPRD
+590 
-603 LARQHGR
+603 
-610 AAARRKG
+610 
-617 DAPNHLQGDT
+617 
-627 GAVKIRR
+627 
-634 IEIRSCPIR
+634 
-643 CMNFDYA
+643 
-650 EFKNRPFGRG
+650 
-660 GSYRYRKIGEGRE
+660 
-673 NRPYG
+673 
-678 TGS
+678 

>member
-1 MKRFIENRPSS
+1 M
-12 DTARRPLPPLAGNLL
+12 
-27 FLGALFAM
+27 
-35 SLLVMAIEKPLFLLW
+35 
-50 YHAQAAEAS
+50 
-59 AAELAL
+59 
-65 VVWNGLKLDQT
+65 
-76 VAGYITALPLL
+76 
-87 VVLAALWIPGR
+87 
-98 WSRSV
+98 

-112 AVSATAFA
+112 AVAATAFA

-180 YNPARR
+180 YAPARR

-262 RAAIFELLR
+262 RAAIFEPLR

-428 DAFTDHVLAEAGIA
+428 DAFTDHVLAEAASQRPFFAAMLTLSSHEPFDVPFAKFDDPMLNAMAFTDACLGRFVERVRQTPVWKDLLVILIADHAYPYPYGIA
-442 ASLLRRDAH
+442 NSDALRHRIPMLWLGGA
-451 AVEPRTVRRTVR
+451 
-463 EVRRPDA
+463 VRRPAVVETYGSQSDLAATLLAQLGIAHGDFLFSRDLFDPARPKFGYWCFNNGFGVADA
-470 QRHGLHRR
+470 GGAGFANKLVLDESGDIKAQYIDSSNNTLTGNYDFVPILEDFIKAHPDFSYRGARAILAVTGSQGIFGYRCNTSYVSTKGNDFYEQEKAGAIAIVEALKAKGYRLACYTYENGKYRDMNSAGITADLQSWTQQIKPIIGDLDTFVFAQASDLSDYTILQRHVS
-478 LPRLLR
+478 
-484 GTCAADSRMERPA
+484 D
-497 RHPHRRPCLP
+497 
-507 LPLRH
+507 
-512 RQQRR
+512 
-517 AASPHPDAVAG
+517 
-528 RRRAPSGGSRN
+528 
-539 LRLAERSGGHAARAA
+539 
-554 GDRPRRFPFQPRPVR
+554 RFP
-569 SGAPQIRLLVFQQR
+569 LLHFQQ
-583 LRRGRRR
+583 
-590 RHDDLRLYLRPRD
+590 
-603 LARQHGR
+603 
-610 AAARRKG
+610 
-617 DAPNHLQGDT
+617 
-627 GAVKIRR
+627 
-634 IEIRSCPIR
+634 
-643 CMNFDYA
+643 
-650 EFKNRPFGRG
+650 
-660 GSYRYRKIGEGRE
+660 
-673 NRPYG
+673 
-678 TGS
+678 

>member
-112 AVSATAFA
+112 AVAATAFA

-428 DAFTDHVLAEAGIA
+428 DAFTDHVLAEAASQRPFFAAMLTLSSHEPFDVPFAKFDDPMLNAMAFTDASLGRFVERVRQTPVWNDLLVILIADHAYPYPYGIA
-442 ASLLRRDAH
+442 NSDALRHRIPMLWLGGA
-451 AVEPRTVRRTVR
+451 
-463 EVRRPDA
+463 VRRPAVVETYGSQSDLAATLLA
-470 QRHGLHRR
+470 QLGIAHGDFLF
-478 LPRLLR
+478 
-484 GTCAADSRMERPA
+484 SRDLFDPA
-497 RHPHRRPCLP
+497 RPKFGYWCFNNGFGVADAGGTTIFDCTSARVISPDSTAAQ
-507 LPLRH
+507 LRDGKAML
-512 RQQRR
+512 QTTYK
-517 AASPHPDAVAG
+517 A
-528 RRRAPSGGSRN
+528 
-539 LRLAERSGGHAARAA
+539 
-554 GDRPRRFPFQPRPVR
+554 
-569 SGAPQIRLLVFQQR
+569 IREL
-583 LRRGRRR
+583 
-590 RHDDLRLYLRPRD
+590 
-603 LARQHGR
+603 
-610 AAARRKG
+610 
-617 DAPNHLQGDT
+617 
-627 GAVKIRR
+627 
-634 IEIRSCPIR
+634 
-643 CMNFDYA
+643 
-650 EFKNRPFGRG
+650 
-660 GSYRYRKIGEGRE
+660 
-673 NRPYG
+673 
-678 TGS
+678 

>member
-112 AVSATAFA
+112 AVAATAFA

-180 YNPARR
+180 YDPARR

-262 RAAIFELLR
+262 RAAIFEPLR

-428 DAFTDHVLAEAGIA
+428 DAFTDHVLAEAASQRPFFAAMLTLSSHEPFDVPFAKFDDPMLNAMAFTDACLGRFVERVRQTPVWDDLLVILIADHAYPYPYGIA
-442 ASLLRRDAH
+442 NSDALRHRIPMLWLGGA
-451 AVEPRTVRRTVR
+451 
-463 EVRRPDA
+463 VRRPAVVETYGSQSDLAATLLA
-470 QRHGLHRR
+470 QLGIAHGDFLF
-478 LPRLLR
+478 
-484 GTCAADSRMERPA
+484 SRDLFDPA
-497 RHPHRRPCLP
+497 RPKFGYWCFNDGFGVADAGGTTIFDCTSARVISPDSTAAQ
-507 LPLRH
+507 LRDGKAML
-512 RQQRR
+512 QTTYK
-517 AASPHPDAVAG
+517 A
-528 RRRAPSGGSRN
+528 
-539 LRLAERSGGHAARAA
+539 
-554 GDRPRRFPFQPRPVR
+554 
-569 SGAPQIRLLVFQQR
+569 IREL
-583 LRRGRRR
+583 
-590 RHDDLRLYLRPRD
+590 
-603 LARQHGR
+603 
-610 AAARRKG
+610 
-617 DAPNHLQGDT
+617 
-627 GAVKIRR
+627 
-634 IEIRSCPIR
+634 
-643 CMNFDYA
+643 
-650 EFKNRPFGRG
+650 
-660 GSYRYRKIGEGRE
+660 
-673 NRPYG
+673 
-678 TGS
+678 

>member
-428 DAFTDHVLAEAGIA
+428 DAFTDHVLAEAASQRPFFAAMLTLSSHEPFDVPFAKFDDPMLNAMAFTDACLGRFVERVRQTPVWDDLLVILIADHAYPYPYGIA
-442 ASLLRRDAH
+442 NSDALRHRIPMLWLGGA
-451 AVEPRTVRRTVR
+451 
-463 EVRRPDA
+463 VRRPAVVETYGSQSDLAATLLA
-470 QRHGLHRR
+470 QLGIAHGDFLF
-478 LPRLLR
+478 
-484 GTCAADSRMERPA
+484 SRDLFDPA
-497 RHPHRRPCLP
+497 RPKFGYWCFNNGFGVADAGGTTIFDCTSARVISPDSTAAQ
-507 LPLRH
+507 LRDGKAML
-512 RQQRR
+512 QTTYK
-517 AASPHPDAVAG
+517 A
-528 RRRAPSGGSRN
+528 
-539 LRLAERSGGHAARAA
+539 
-554 GDRPRRFPFQPRPVR
+554 
-569 SGAPQIRLLVFQQR
+569 IREL
-583 LRRGRRR
+583 
-590 RHDDLRLYLRPRD
+590 
-603 LARQHGR
+603 
-610 AAARRKG
+610 
-617 DAPNHLQGDT
+617 
-627 GAVKIRR
+627 
-634 IEIRSCPIR
+634 
-643 CMNFDYA
+643 
-650 EFKNRPFGRG
+650 
-660 GSYRYRKIGEGRE
+660 
-673 NRPYG
+673 
-678 TGS
+678 

>member
-262 RAAIFELLR
+262 RAAIFEPLR

-428 DAFTDHVLAEAGIA
+428 DAFTDHVLAEAASQRPFFAAILTLSSHEPFDVPFAKFDDPMLNAMAFTDACLGRFVERVRQTPVWDDLLVILIADHAYPYPYGIA
-442 ASLLRRDAH
+442 NSDALRHRIPMLWLGGA
-451 AVEPRTVRRTVR
+451 
-463 EVRRPDA
+463 VRRPAVVETYGSQSDLAATLLA
-470 QRHGLHRR
+470 QLGIAHGDFLF
-478 LPRLLR
+478 
-484 GTCAADSRMERPA
+484 SRDLFDPA
-497 RHPHRRPCLP
+497 RPKFGYWCFNNGFGVADAGGTTIFDCTSARVISPDSTAAQ
-507 LPLRH
+507 LRDGKAML
-512 RQQRR
+512 QTTYK
-517 AASPHPDAVAG
+517 A
-528 RRRAPSGGSRN
+528 
-539 LRLAERSGGHAARAA
+539 
-554 GDRPRRFPFQPRPVR
+554 
-569 SGAPQIRLLVFQQR
+569 IREL
-583 LRRGRRR
+583 
-590 RHDDLRLYLRPRD
+590 
-603 LARQHGR
+603 
-610 AAARRKG
+610 
-617 DAPNHLQGDT
+617 
-627 GAVKIRR
+627 
-634 IEIRSCPIR
+634 
-643 CMNFDYA
+643 
-650 EFKNRPFGRG
+650 
-660 GSYRYRKIGEGRE
+660 
-673 NRPYG
+673 
-678 TGS
+678 

>member
-180 YNPARR
+180 YDPARR

-262 RAAIFELLR
+262 RAAIFEPLR

-387 LNFTNT
+387 LHFTNT

-428 DAFTDHVLAEAGIA
+428 DAFTDHVLAEAASQRPFFAAMLTLSSHEPFDVPFAKFDDPMLNAMAFTDASLGRFVERVRQTPVWNDLLVILIADHAYPYPYGIA
-442 ASLLRRDAH
+442 NSDALRHRIPMLWLGGA
-451 AVEPRTVRRTVR
+451 
-463 EVRRPDA
+463 VRRPAVVETYGSQSDLAATLLA
-470 QRHGLHRR
+470 QLGIAHGDFLF
-478 LPRLLR
+478 
-484 GTCAADSRMERPA
+484 SRDLFDPA
-497 RHPHRRPCLP
+497 RPKFGYWCFNNGFGVADAGGTTIFDCTSARVISPDSTAAQ
-507 LPLRH
+507 LRDGKAML
-512 RQQRR
+512 QTTYK
-517 AASPHPDAVAG
+517 A
-528 RRRAPSGGSRN
+528 
-539 LRLAERSGGHAARAA
+539 
-554 GDRPRRFPFQPRPVR
+554 
-569 SGAPQIRLLVFQQR
+569 IREL
-583 LRRGRRR
+583 
-590 RHDDLRLYLRPRD
+590 
-603 LARQHGR
+603 
-610 AAARRKG
+610 
-617 DAPNHLQGDT
+617 
-627 GAVKIRR
+627 
-634 IEIRSCPIR
+634 
-643 CMNFDYA
+643 
-650 EFKNRPFGRG
+650 
-660 GSYRYRKIGEGRE
+660 
-673 NRPYG
+673 
-678 TGS
+678 

>member
-112 AVSATAFA
+112 AVAATAFA
-120 ANLALYEYWAFPL
+120 ANLALYKYWAFPL

-180 YNPARR
+180 YDPARR

-262 RAAIFELLR
+262 RAAIFEPLR

-428 DAFTDHVLAEAGIA
+428 DAFTDHVLAEAASQRPFFAAMLTLSSHEPFDVPFAKFDDPMLNAMAFTDASLGRFVERVRQTPVWNDLLVILIADHAYPYPYGIA
-442 ASLLRRDAH
+442 NSDALRHRIPMLWLGGA
-451 AVEPRTVRRTVR
+451 
-463 EVRRPDA
+463 VRRPAVVETYGSQSDLAATLLA
-470 QRHGLHRR
+470 QLGIAHGDFLF
-478 LPRLLR
+478 
-484 GTCAADSRMERPA
+484 SRDLFDPA
-497 RHPHRRPCLP
+497 RPKFGYWCFNNGFGVADAGGTTIFDCTSARVISPDSTAAQ
-507 LPLRH
+507 LRDGKAML
-512 RQQRR
+512 QTTYK
-517 AASPHPDAVAG
+517 A
-528 RRRAPSGGSRN
+528 
-539 LRLAERSGGHAARAA
+539 
-554 GDRPRRFPFQPRPVR
+554 
-569 SGAPQIRLLVFQQR
+569 IREL
-583 LRRGRRR
+583 
-590 RHDDLRLYLRPRD
+590 
-603 LARQHGR
+603 
-610 AAARRKG
+610 
-617 DAPNHLQGDT
+617 
-627 GAVKIRR
+627 
-634 IEIRSCPIR
+634 
-643 CMNFDYA
+643 
-650 EFKNRPFGRG
+650 
-660 GSYRYRKIGEGRE
+660 
-673 NRPYG
+673 
-678 TGS
+678 